1 MGANLQVL
9 FFISIIVLQIALIT
23 VTVKELKVLQGIMSI
38 LEQKASVKKT
48 RGYEEH
54 EIGNKKEGERHV
66 EKEEVENPYRIPEKE
81 ELLFIKQVELNRED
95 PIVEVNIVAD
105 RKEK

>member
-23 VTVKELKVLQGIMSI
+23 VTAKELKALQRTMSI
-38 LEQKASVKKT
+38 LEQKASMKKT
-48 RGYEEH
+48 RGYEEN
-54 EIGNKKEGERHV
+54 EIGNKKEGEKHV